1 MQIIVRYVTNFHSG
15 AAVRNVI
22 SSIQLAG
29 FAAL

>member
-1 MQIIVRYVTNFHSG
+1 MQIIVRYVTNFHRG
-15 AAVRNVI
+15 AAVRNAI